1 MSFSFVLAILNLSRG
16 ASLPTTSPHSVLALS
31 NTQFPLLFY
40 FTPTSLK
47 INNVSMSTEIAA
59 TKRQYAA
66 VDIDPGAGS
75 AASEGAS
82 RAAPKQKTTAATQ
95 KATAKKALAVDKLYN
110 NSIKKI
116 EAAIKTLDGR
126 ILKMGPDSNRVT
138 TDSYAKMSL
147 RHLKSV
153 KELDQMDGG
162 LVPAF
167 NLMLYVADAS
177 HTDCDT
183 TGGMSGFG
191 DSEAPFDL
199 LDMQLLELIEKRHV
213 QSPATRQEELP
224 SMPE

>member
-1 MSFSFVLAILNLSRG
+1 MSFSFVLAILNLSRA

-31 NTQFPLLFY
+31 NTRSPLLFY

-47 INNVSMSTEIAA
+47 INNVSMSAETAA

-75 AASEGAS
+75 SASEGAS
-82 RAAPKQKTTAATQ
+82 RAAPKQNTTAATK
-95 KATAKKALAVDKLYN
+95 KATAKKASTVDKLYN

-126 ILKMGPDSNRVT
+126 VLKMGPDSNRVT
-138 TDSYAKMSL
+138 TDSYAKMSE

-153 KELDQMDGG
+153 KELDEIDGG

-191 DSEAPFDL
+191 DSEAPFGD